1 MKEDKLFL
9 NVLRTV
15 EQFVSGKQYTP
26 MTKAEIENRLKIPKQ
41 HGPLLLSILKRL
53 CSEKI
58 LKLKQGKYELIRV
71 VTENDHEGVIRMH
84 PRGFG
89 FVIIPGQP
97 DVFIPKA
104 FTLGAA
110 DGDTVQIEI
119 DPNSRSEKGPEGK
132 VLSIIKR
139 GRTHVTGTVNTQL
152 KNGNYTAYS
161 TFLGKEKRIVIEASP
176 FKIKVGDRLIM
187 EILDWQDDDVIV
199 KASEKLGPIT
209 DPSIDNIAA
218 IKEFELRWEF
228 TPETIAEAKA
238 WGKVVKVI
246 DEREDFTDRE
256 IFTIDP
262 DTAKDFD
269 DALSLT
275 VDEKGYHL
283 GVHIADVSHY
293 VQVDSNLDK
302 EAVLRC
308 NSTYF
313 PGFVIPM
320 IPHELSDNL
329 CSLKEKVNRLTVS
342 VMVEID
348 HTGTVKDYRI
358 VKSVIK
364 SQKRFTYKEALEV
377 IEGRKKSK
385 HKKTLLNM
393 VELTRLLKKKR
404 FERGSVEFSLPEVSL
419 RIDEKGVP
427 THTETI
433 YYDITHQLVE
443 EFMLKANEIVA
454 LHLFQKGKNLTY
466 RIHDTP
472 SEENMRDFA
481 QLATAFGFK
490 IPTKP
495 TPQDIQRL
503 FEDADGLEIG
513 PYLATHYIRR
523 MKMAQYSPQNIG
535 HYGLSL
541 THYCHFTSPIRRYV
555 DLVAHR
561 LIFGYRDDLTH
572 LEMISTQAS
581 ERERLSA
588 KAEMSV
594 LTLKKLRY
602 ADNKKKEDA
611 LKQYQAVV
619 TKVKPFGFTFE
630 VVDLML
636 EGFIHVAGLED
647 YYTYDER
654 RQSLQAQAGKK
665 RFTLGEKIT
674 VMLKGVD
681 LIHQEAFW
689 DLVG

>member
-1 MKEDKLFL
+1 
-9 NVLRTV
+9 
-15 EQFVSGKQYTP
+15 

-41 HGPLLLSILKRL
+41 HGPLLLAILKRL
-53 CSEKI
+53 CSDKI
-58 LKLKQGKYELIRV
+58 LKLKQGRYELIRTSENA
-71 VTENDHEGVIRMH
+71 VTGIIRMH

-104 FTLGAA
+104 FTLGSA
-110 DGDTVQIEI
+110 DGDTVEIEI
-119 DPNSRSEKGPEGK
+119 DPHSRSEKGPEGK
-132 VLSIIKR
+132 VISIIKR
-139 GRTHVTGTVNTQL
+139 GRTHVTGTVSAQL
-152 KNGNYTAYS
+152 KNGNFAAYS
-161 TFLGKEKRIVIEASP
+161 SYLGKDKRIVIEASP

-199 KASEKLGPIT
+199 KASEKLGTIH

-218 IKEFELRWEF
+218 IREFEIRAEF
-228 TPETIAEAKA
+228 TPETIEEAKA
-238 WGKVVKVI
+238 WGKTVKI
-246 DEREDFTDRE
+246 TDEREDFTGLE

-275 VDEKGYHL
+275 KDESGYHL

-329 CSLKEKVNRLTVS
+329 CSLKEKVRRLTVS
-342 VMVEID
+342 VLVDID
-348 HTGTVKDYRI
+348 FEGTVKNYRI

-385 HKKTLLNM
+385 HKATLLRM

-454 LHLFQKGKNLTY
+454 LDLFKKGKNLTY
-466 RIHDTP
+466 RIHDNP

-503 FEDADGLEIG
+503 FEEADGLEIG

-535 HYGLSL
+535 HFGLSL

-561 LIFGYRDDLTH
+561 LLFGYKDDITH
-572 LEMISTQAS
+572 LDMIATLAS
-581 ERERLSA
+581 EKERLSA
-588 KAEMSV
+588 KAEQSV

-602 ADNKKKEDA
+602 ADNKKKADS
-611 LKQYQAVV
+611 LKQYQAVI
-619 TKVKPFGFTFE
+619 TKVKPFGITFE

-636 EGFIHVAGLED
+636 EGFIHVADLKE
-647 YYTYDER
+647 YYHFDER
-654 RQSLQAQAGKK
+654 KQTLRSENRKSS
-665 RFTLGEKIT
+665 FTLGEKIT
-674 VMLKGVD
+674 VMLKAVD
-681 LIHQEAFW
+681 LIHLEAFW
-689 DLVG
+689 DIVG